1 MQKTSKQPSKLL
13 PYLFKNIDEGEL
25 VTVFHV
31 GSALPETVDFFS
43 NYRCKLHF
51 VDLFSAL
58 PIACDYGKTESLE
71 YQLEQALTF
80 SSNTRFDVC
89 FFWDLFNYLDSG
101 TIGAFLTALQPYL
114 KKSTVAHAFSVHN
127 LKIGQNSHLYGIQQ
141 PDILSF
147 KERRTALPGY
157 SPHSQNQLKQLLHC
171 FRIERSVLLPDSRLE
186 LLLRAH

>member
-1 MQKTSKQPSKLL
+1 MKGNWS
-13 PYLFKNIDEGEL
+13 
-25 VTVFHV
+25 
-31 GSALPETVDFFS
+31 
-43 NYRCKLHF
+43 
-51 VDLFSAL
+51 LFSTWVLHCRKQSISFQTIAVNCISSTYSL
-58 PIACDYGKTESLE
+58 PCRLHATPARQSRWNISWNRHSRFHRILAS
-71 YQLEQALTF
+71 TF
-80 SSNTRFDVC
+80 V
-89 FFWDLFNYLDSG
+89 FFWDLFNYLESG

-171 FRIERSVLLPDSRLE
+171 FRIERSVLLPRQPTRTSVAGSLG
-186 LLLRAH
+186 LLIALAYNVMSLFSS